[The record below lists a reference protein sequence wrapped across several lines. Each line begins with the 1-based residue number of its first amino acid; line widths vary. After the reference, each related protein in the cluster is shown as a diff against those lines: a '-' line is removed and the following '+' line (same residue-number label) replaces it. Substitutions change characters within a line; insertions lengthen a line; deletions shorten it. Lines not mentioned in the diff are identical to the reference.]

1 MNTPAVAAIR
11 TGAALREALA
21 SARET
26 WTETATAGGVIVAVA
41 LLAPLVLGGLIAT
54 DTLAS
59 GAYLALAATGLALC
73 VGLAGVPSLAQ
84 GAFVGTG
91 AFAAAHLLRHTQLPA
106 EMCALIGALTAA
118 GLGTAAGFAV
128 RSLDAVRVAV
138 GTWLLTWLVA
148 LALGVLPWLSGGAQG
163 LVVPTRRLFGF
174 SPTPL
179 VHYEL
184 AVVLTGLCALAFV
197 ALRRGP
203 FGLDLAAAAQHRGA
217 AAALG
222 VPMERLRV
230 GAFAASAFVGGLA
243 GGFVVQLDIVA
254 DPTAYGPLLSFEL
267 LVAVL
272 VGGAAAALGPSAGV
286 VVLGMIALA
295 ARALGALAGVS
306 GSRFQP
312 MLEALLLLAVLTTGG
327 SALVPAVSTAARRFL
342 PRRRSRARPTAAS
355 SPKRRE
361 LLRGEGLAKHFG
373 AIPAVDGVSLELAPG
388 SITALVGP
396 NGSGKTTLLRLL
408 SGALPPDQG
417 RIELGSRDVTT
428 ATPTQRVR
436 LGLVRTLQ
444 TRSYFGELTVLEHAL
459 VGTNRTRRHGG
470 AIRTLVSTP
479 LYRAENRVAE
489 AHALAALEAVGLA
502 ADASRPVSELT
513 GAEQQRLMIA
523 AALATNP
530 AVLLLD
536 EPSAGAGSA
545 DLDRLE
551 AILLRLKADGLAVL
565 LVEHNLRLV
574 RSVADEILELELGRV
589 VRHARN
595 VRL

>member
-1 MNTPAVAAIR
+1 LSTPAAAAVR
-11 TGAALREALA
+11 TGVALREALA
-21 SARET
+21 SARES
-26 WTETATAGGVIVAVA
+26 WTDTATAGCAVAVA
-41 LLAPLVLGGLIAT
+41 AALAPFIFGGLIAT
-54 DTLAS
+54 DSLAS
-59 GAYLALAATGLALC
+59 GAYLALAATGLGLC

-91 AFAAAHLLRHTQLPA
+91 AFAAAHVLRHTQLPA
-106 EMCALIGALTAA
+106 ELCALIGAIAAA

-138 GTWLLTWLVA
+138 GTWLLSWLFA
-148 LALGVLPWLSGGAQG
+148 LALGALPWLSGGAQG

-184 AVVLTGLCALAFV
+184 AVILTGLCALSLV

-203 FGLDLAAAAQHRGA
+203 FGLDLAAAARHRGA

-243 GGFVVQLDIVA
+243 GGFAVQLDIVA

-286 VVLGMIALA
+286 VVLGLIALA
-295 ARALGALAGVS
+295 ARALGSLAGVPS
-306 GSRFQP
+306 SRFQP

-327 SALVPAVSTAARRFL
+327 NALVPAAIASARRLL
-342 PRRRSRARPTAAS
+342 PERRRQSRSAVHAPG
-355 SPKRRE
+355 RRE
-361 LLRGEGLAKHFG
+361 ALRADELSKRFG
-373 AIPAVDGVSLELAPG
+373 TVTAVDGVSLELTPG

-396 NGSGKTTLLRLL
+396 NGSGKTTILRLL
-408 SGALPPDQG
+408 AGALPPDRG
-417 RIELGSRDVTT
+417 HINLGAHELT
-428 ATPTQRVR
+428 AASPAERVR

-444 TRSYFGELTVLEHAL
+444 ARAYFGELTVLEHAL
-459 VGTNRTRRHGG
+459 VGVNRTRRHGG
-470 AIRTLVSTP
+470 AVRALVSTP
-479 LYRAENRVAE
+479 LYRAENRLAE
-489 AHALAALEAVGLA
+489 ANAFAALEAVGLVGD
-502 ADASRPVSELT
+502 ADRPASELT
-513 GAEQQRLMIA
+513 GAGQQRLLIA

-536 EPSAGAGSA
+536 EPSAGAA
-545 DLDRLE
+545 PEDLERLT
-551 AILLRLKADGLAVL
+551 AILRRLKADGLAVL
-565 LVEHNLRLV
+565 LVEHNLSLV
-574 RSVADEILELELGRV
+574 RAVADEILELELGRV
-589 VRHARN
+589 VRRGTN
-595 VRL
+595 GRL

>member
-1 MNTPAVAAIR
+1 LSTAAAAAVR
-11 TGAALREALA
+11 TSVALREALA
-21 SARET
+21 SARES
-26 WTETATAGGVIVAVA
+26 WTDAATAGGSLAVA
-41 LLAPLVLGGLIAT
+41 AALAPFILGGLIAT

-59 GAYLALAATGLALC
+59 GAYLALAATGLGLC

-91 AFAAAHLLRHTQLPA
+91 AFAAAHVLRHTQLPA
-106 EMCALIGALTAA
+106 ELCALIGAIAAA

-138 GTWLLTWLVA
+138 GTWLLSWLVA
-148 LALGVLPWLSGGAQG
+148 LALGALPWLSGGAQG

-184 AVVLTGLCALAFV
+184 AVILTGLCALALV

-203 FGLDLAAAAQHRGA
+203 FGLDLAAAARHRGA

-243 GGFVVQLDIVA
+243 GGFAVQLDIVA
-254 DPTAYGPLLSFEL
+254 DPTAYSPLLSFEL

-286 VVLGMIALA
+286 VVLGLIALA
-295 ARALGALAGVS
+295 ARALGGLAGVP

-327 SALVPAVSTAARRFL
+327 NALVPAAIASARRLL
-342 PRRRSRARPTAAS
+342 PERRRQSRPPFRAPG
-355 SPKRRE
+355 RRE
-361 LLRGEGLAKHFG
+361 VLRAAELSKRFG
-373 AIPAVDGVSLELAPG
+373 TVTAVDGVSLELAPG

-408 SGALPPDQG
+408 AGALPPDRG
-417 RIELGSRDVTT
+417 RINLGSHELT
-428 ATPTQRVR
+428 AASPAERVR

-444 TRSYFGELTVLEHAL
+444 ARAYFGELTVLEHAL
-459 VGTNRTRRHGG
+459 VGTNRTRSHGG
-470 AIRTLVSTP
+470 AVRALVSTP
-479 LYRAENRVAE
+479 LYRAENRLAE
-489 AHALAALEAVGLA
+489 AHALAALETVGLVGD
-502 ADASRPVSELT
+502 ADRPASELT
-513 GAEQQRLMIA
+513 GAGQRRLLLA

-530 AVLLLD
+530 AVALLD
-536 EPSAGAGSA
+536 EPSAGAA
-545 DLDRLE
+545 PEDLERLT
-551 AILLRLKADGLAVL
+551 AILRRLKADGLAVL

-574 RSVADEILELELGRV
+574 RAVADEILELELGRV
-589 VRHARN
+589 VRRETN
-595 VRL
+595 GRL

>member
-1 MNTPAVAAIR
+1 LSTPAAAAVR
-11 TGAALREALA
+11 TGVALRETLA
-21 SARET
+21 SARES
-26 WTETATAGGVIVAVA
+26 WTDTATAGGAVAVA
-41 LLAPLVLGGLIAT
+41 AALAPFVLGGLIAT

-59 GAYLALAATGLALC
+59 GAYLALAATGLGLC

-91 AFAAAHLLRHTQLPA
+91 AFAAAHVLRHTQLPA
-106 EMCALIGALTAA
+106 ELCALIGAIAAA

-138 GTWLLTWLVA
+138 GTWLLSWLLA
-148 LALGVLPWLSGGAQG
+148 LALGALPWLSGGAQG

-184 AVVLTGLCALAFV
+184 AVILTGLCALALV

-203 FGLDLAAAAQHRGA
+203 FGLDLAAAARHRGA

-243 GGFVVQLDIVA
+243 GGFAVQLDIVA

-286 VVLGMIALA
+286 VVLGLIALA
-295 ARALGALAGVS
+295 ARALGGLAGVS

-327 SALVPAVSTAARRFL
+327 NAFVPAAIASARRL
-342 PRRRSRARPTAAS
+342 RPERRRQSRPAGAPARR
-355 SPKRRE
+355 RRE
-361 LLRGEGLAKHFG
+361 LLRADELSKRFG
-373 AIPAVDGVSLELAPG
+373 TVTAVDGVSLELMPRT
-388 SITALVGP
+388 ITALVGP
-396 NGSGKTTLLRLL
+396 NGSGKTTVLRLL
-408 SGALPPDQG
+408 AGAQPPDHG
-417 RIELGSRDVTT
+417 RITLGSHELT
-428 ATPTQRVR
+428 AASAAERVQI
-436 LGLVRTLQ
+436 GLVRTLQ
-444 TRSYFGELTVLEHAL
+444 TRAYFGELTVLQHAL

-470 AIRTLVSTP
+470 AVRALVSTP
-479 LYRAENRVAE
+479 LYRAENRLAE
-489 AHALAALEAVGLA
+489 AQTFAALETVGLA
-502 ADASRPVSELT
+502 ADADRPASELT
-513 GAEQQRLMIA
+513 GAGRQRLMIA

-530 AVLLLD
+530 SVFLLD
-536 EPSAGAGSA
+536 EPSAGAA
-545 DLDRLE
+545 PEDLERLT
-551 AILLRLKADGLAVL
+551 AILRRLKADGLAVL
-565 LVEHNLRLV
+565 LVEHNLSLV
-574 RSVADEILELELGRV
+574 RAVADETLELELGRV
-589 VRHARN
+589 VRRETN
-595 VRL
+595 GRL